1 MLKVIHII
9 QNIKDNKYIKQRNIN
24 NNLKYCTMYNW
35 RDDYEKQ
42 LLGTVLLSTFLL
54 GACSLNIGTDD
65 NQGEGKRIMKKV
77 VNIVQVSL
85 KTSRVIK
92 IPR

>member
-1 MLKVIHII
+1 MK
-9 QNIKDNKYIKQRNIN
+9 
-24 NNLKYCTMYNW
+24 
-35 RDDYEKQ
+35 KQ